1 MHVFVSLTARKC
13 MCTCMC
19 GEGGVAPPR
28 EGGNTYKRGR
38 EEMIAGIFFFPLSNK
53 QSAETRNNCKFIFT
67 KFVLFCRKKI
77 ALAKNIGSY
86 SESGLSI

>member
-28 EGGNTYKRGR
+28 EGGNIYKRGR
-38 EEMIAGIFFFPLSNK
+38 EEMIAGIFFFPFLISNLLK
-53 QSAETRNNCKFIFT
+53 IETTANSFSLNLFFSVEKRLPWPKISAATVN
-67 KFVLFCRKKI
+67 LD
-77 ALAKNIGSY
+77 
-86 SESGLSI
+86 